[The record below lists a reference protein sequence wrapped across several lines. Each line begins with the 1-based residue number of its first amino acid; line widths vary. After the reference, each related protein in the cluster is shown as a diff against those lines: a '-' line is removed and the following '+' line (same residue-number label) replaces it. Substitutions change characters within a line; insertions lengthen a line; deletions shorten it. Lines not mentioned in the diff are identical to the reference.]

1 MKSVSKAIVT
11 GGAGFIGS
19 HIVDELI
26 ARGIET
32 VVIDNFTTGSAGN
45 LRQHRDNRLLRVLT
59 GDAARIGQLLPDI
72 EGVDVVFHE
81 AAIASVPRS
90 VTDPLLVH
98 NVNVNA
104 SLDVMA
110 FCVSRKIKRMVFA
123 SSAAVY
129 GVLDD
134 VPASEDLICA
144 PSSPYGASKLAV
156 EAYLSAFYRTYGLET
171 VGLRYFNVFG
181 SRQKMSDYGGVI
193 TVFANKILQRN
204 NPTIYGDGLQTR
216 DFVHV
221 RDIVDANMLA
231 MASDSAAGQVLN
243 VASGRTTTLL
253 ELIDALKEIIGA
265 DDIEP
270 VFEPPRVGDVRSGAA
285 SISKIERLLGYR
297 PSMSL
302 TEGLVDVVSQ
312 FGAVKGTIPVTASS
326 G

>member
-181 SRQKMSDYGGVI
+181 SRQKMSDYSGVI

-243 VASGRTTTLL
+243 VASGRTTTLQ
-253 ELIDALKEIIGA
+253 LIDALKEIIGA